1 MSESERAGGVTLGF
15 VDPSL
20 TTMSEVSVER
30 LPRISVW
37 ASPVTLNI
45 TPDEEIEPY
54 RADPACVVL
63 EDDTGRAWRQYAAV
77 AVSVSMLPPDF
88 TTAMFGVEAQRRGGS
103 VDVSKYSHG
112 ACYLSVSEALAM
124 ARRLIRA
131 AAEAQA
137 ELDSIRP
144 DESHPNAGGTP

>member
-20 TTMSEVSVER
+20 PRRSVSER
-30 LPRISVW
+30 HTPCFSVW
-37 ASPVTLNI
+37 ASAVNLSTALAK
-45 TPDEEIEPY
+45 ESEPY
-54 RADPACVVL
+54 HADPACVVF
-63 EDDTGRAWRQYAAV
+63 EDDNGRAWRRYAAV
-77 AVSVSMLPPDF
+77 AVSVNMLPPDF
-88 TTAMFGVEAQRRGGS
+88 TTALFGVEAQRRGKGVNTS
-103 VDVSKYSHG
+103 QYSHG

-137 ELDSIRP
+137 DLDSIRP
-144 DESHPNAGGTP
+144 SESHPNAGGTP